1 MKQKAQEEFNNYVEK
16 NKAYVEALSSYTA
29 FINKKIEESGL
40 SIAQEKIA
48 NKDVNLK
55 PLTATVKFNL
65 SEEQAAKLASDI
77 KIQYLAGT
85 QLISFDTYSQIV
97 LGTYKVVK
105 DEYVKLTKESRQKL
119 RANKENKK
127 EYLKLMNEY
136 LANCEALVNEGQA
149 LLAKQVGVNPEKLGE
164 SEIALMERGLG
175 NNLLM
180 TQSQLRA
187 QLKYFFNNVDNL

>member
-40 SIAQEKIA
+40 STAQEKIA
-48 NKDVNLK
+48 NKEANLK
-55 PLTATVKFNL
+55 PLAATVKFNL

-187 QLKYFFNNVDNL
+187 QLK

>member
-40 SIAQEKIA
+40 STAQEKIA
-48 NKDVNLK
+48 SKEANLK
-55 PLTATVKFNL
+55 PLAATVKFNL

-119 RANKENKK
+119 RANKQNKK